1 MHFFDVALSVP
12 DCTCGS
18 LACYYQSDIKLV
30 TANAKTFNPA
40 GSIYHTE
47 ADRIESYA
55 LDQIAKAAATVIEY
69 EADWNIDV
77 ERDDEPAAVAVDDE
91 DAAAGT
97 PADRVP
103 GTPMDVDES
112 RAGSPSAQAGGGRRA
127 RGKKPPGALSE
138 SLEADGGLP
147 GAKDGLGAFPA
158 GSDWAELMLALKLKG
173 KRACALFSLSSLI
186 TWLQASAIELRRNG
200 CGWREVDLPLR
211 QMEVSTTP
219 RVSYIRRW

>member
-1 MHFFDVALSVP
+1 M
-12 DCTCGS
+12 
-18 LACYYQSDIKLV
+18 
-30 TANAKTFNPA
+30 
-40 GSIYHTE
+40 
-47 ADRIESYA
+47 
-55 LDQIAKAAATVIEY
+55 
-69 EADWNIDV
+69 

-173 KRACALFSLSSLI
+173 ERACALLLSLSSLV
-186 TWLQASAIELRRNG
+186 TSRQASAIEPRRNG
-200 CGWREVDLPLR
+200 CGWREAGLPLR
-211 QMEVSTTP
+211 QMEVSTTL
-219 RVSYIRRW
+219 RVSYTQRWRFRRTF